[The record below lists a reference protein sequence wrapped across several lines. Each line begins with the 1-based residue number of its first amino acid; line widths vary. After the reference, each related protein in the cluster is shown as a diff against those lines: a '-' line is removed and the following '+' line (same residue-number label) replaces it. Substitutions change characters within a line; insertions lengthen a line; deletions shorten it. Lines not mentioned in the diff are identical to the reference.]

1 MWRIARILGRRWRQP
16 ILIRWLEAFGLFG
29 VAFAIRFLLGPLLGP
44 VPLLSFYPAILL
56 AALLLGWKEAG
67 FVLVLS
73 LAAGLYIF
81 LPAGTVLFPVSA
93 ACVGAL
99 NIAIIIALRAFAQ
112 GLAEAN
118 DRQGVLFQEFQHR
131 VANTLQ
137 ATVGRL
143 EIVKRRMIVNPA
155 EAEKM
160 LDEAILRM
168 SASADM
174 HRRLN
179 DPNLFREGLESML
192 QGVLATVIDRSSVS
206 LNLDV
211 EELDLSLDQKS
222 IIAMLVIEVA
232 NNAAKHVFQRDLGSR
247 FEVTLKALSNT
258 RAMLKV
264 TDDGPGVTGSN
275 DVTTPS
281 GQQLGMQIL
290 QGLSDQIHG
299 ILTVA
304 VDKGR
309 EVTVSFPTFRS
320 SVPKPK
326 K

>member
-1 MWRIARILGRRWRQP
+1 MP
-16 ILIRWLEAFGLFG
+16 F
-29 VAFAIRFLLGPLLGP
+29 
-44 VPLLSFYPAILL
+44 LSFYPAILL
-56 AALLLGWKEAG
+56 AALLLGWKEAV

-73 LAAGLYIF
+73 LAAGLYFF
-81 LPAGTVLFPVSA
+81 LPTGSFIFPASA
-93 ACVGAL
+93 AFVGVL
-99 NIAIIIALRAFAQ
+99 NIAIIIALRALAQ

-118 DRQGVLFQEFQHR
+118 ERQAVLFQELQHR

-143 EIVKRRMIVNPA
+143 EIVKRRMILNPA
-155 EAEKM
+155 EAANM

-179 DPNLFREGLESML
+179 DPTLFSKGLESML
-192 QGVLATVIDRSSVS
+192 RDVLATVIDRSSVS

-211 EELDLSLDQKS
+211 EELDLSMDQKS
-222 IIAMLVIEVA
+222 IVAMLVIEVA

-247 FEVTLKALSNT
+247 FEVTLKALSNH

-264 TDDGPGVTGSN
+264 ADDGPGAAGSS
-275 DVTTPS
+275 DVTSP
-281 GQQLGMQIL
+281 GQKLGLQIL

-299 ILTVA
+299 TLTVA

-309 EVTVSFPTFRS
+309 EVTVAFPTFRS
-320 SVPKPK
+320 SVSKQK
-326 K
+326 L

>member
-1 MWRIARILGRRWRQP
+1 MRRIARILGRRWRQP

-29 VAFAIRFLLGPLLGP
+29 VALAIRFSLGPALGAMP
-44 VPLLSFYPAILL
+44 FLSFYPAILL
-56 AALLLGWKEAG
+56 AALLLGWKEAV

-73 LAAGLYIF
+73 IAAGLYFF
-81 LPAGTVLFPVSA
+81 LPTGSFLVP
-93 ACVGAL
+93 VGAAFVAVL
-99 NIAIIIALRAFAQ
+99 NIAIIIALRALAQ

-118 DRQGVLFQEFQHR
+118 ERQGVLFQELQHR

-143 EIVKRRMIVNPA
+143 EIVKRRMLLTPD
-155 EAEKM
+155 EAANM

-179 DPNLFREGLESML
+179 DPTLFSEGLESML
-192 QGVLATVIDRSSVS
+192 RDVLATVIDRSSVS
-206 LNLDV
+206 LKLDV

-222 IIAMLVIEVA
+222 IIAMLVVEVA

-247 FEVTLKALSNT
+247 FEVTLKAQSNT

-264 TDDGPGVTGSN
+264 TDDGPGATGSS
-275 DVTTPS
+275 DATTHHRSGKSCLTRSRPS
-281 GQQLGMQIL
+281 RLPERG
-290 QGLSDQIHG
+290 
-299 ILTVA
+299 
-304 VDKGR
+304 
-309 EVTVSFPTFRS
+309 EPRS
-320 SVPKPK
+320 PSLPFAR
-326 K
+326 

>member
-1 MWRIARILGRRWRQP
+1 MWRVARILGRRWRQP
-16 ILIRWLEAFGLFG
+16 ILIRWLEACGLFG
-29 VAFAIRFLLGPLLGP
+29 LALAIRFLLGPRLGAMP
-44 VPLLSFYPAILL
+44 FLSFYPAILL
-56 AALLLGWKEAG
+56 AALLLGWKEAV

-73 LAAGLYIF
+73 TAAGLYFF
-81 LPAGTVLFPVSA
+81 LPTGSFLFPVGA
-93 ACVGAL
+93 AFVAVL
-99 NIAIIIALRAFAQ
+99 NIAIIIALRALAQ

-118 DRQGVLFQEFQHR
+118 ERQGVLFQELQHR

-143 EIVKRRMIVNPA
+143 EILKRRLILNPA
-155 EAEKM
+155 EAAKM

-179 DPNLFREGLESML
+179 DPTLFSKGLESML
-192 QGVLATVIDRSSVS
+192 RDVLATVIDRSSVS

-211 EELDLSLDQKS
+211 EEVDLSMDQKS
-222 IIAMLVIEVA
+222 IVAMLVIEVA

-247 FEVTLKALSNT
+247 FEVTLKALSNH

-264 TDDGPGVTGSN
+264 ADDGPGTAGSDHVTS
-275 DVTTPS
+275 P
-281 GQQLGMQIL
+281 GQKLGLQIL

-299 ILTVA
+299 TLTVA

-309 EVTVSFPTFRS
+309 EVTVAFPTFLS
-320 SVPKPK
+320 SVFKQK
-326 K
+326 I

>member
-1 MWRIARILGRRWRQP
+1 MWRVARILGRRWRQP
-16 ILIRWLEAFGLFG
+16 ILIRWLEACGLFG
-29 VAFAIRFLLGPLLGP
+29 LALAIRFLLGPRLGAMP
-44 VPLLSFYPAILL
+44 FLSFYPAILL
-56 AALLLGWKEAG
+56 AALLLGWKEAA

-73 LAAGLYIF
+73 IAAGLYFF
-81 LPAGTVLFPVSA
+81 LPTGSFLFPVGA
-93 ACVGAL
+93 AFVAVL
-99 NIAIIIALRAFAQ
+99 NIAIIIALRALAQ

-118 DRQGVLFQEFQHR
+118 ERQGVLFQELQHR

-143 EIVKRRMIVNPA
+143 EIVKRRMILSPA
-155 EAEKM
+155 EAAHM
-160 LDEAILRM
+160 LDEAIIRM

-179 DPNLFREGLESML
+179 DPTLFSKGLESML
-192 QGVLATVIDRSSVS
+192 RDVLATVIDRSSVS

-211 EELDLSLDQKS
+211 EEVDLLMDQKS
-222 IIAMLVIEVA
+222 IVAMLVIEVA

-247 FEVTLKALSNT
+247 FEVTLKALSNH

-264 TDDGPGVTGSN
+264 ADDGPGTAGSN
-275 DVTTPS
+275 HVTSP
-281 GQQLGMQIL
+281 GQKLGLQIL

-299 ILTVA
+299 TLTVA

-309 EVTVSFPTFRS
+309 EVTVAFPTFLS
-320 SVPKPK
+320 SVFKQK
-326 K
+326 I

>member
-1 MWRIARILGRRWRQP
+1 VWRVARVLGRRWRQP

-29 VAFAIRFLLGPLLGP
+29 VALAIRFLLGPLLGT
-44 VPLLSFYPAILL
+44 VPFLSFYPAILL
-56 AALLLGWKEAG
+56 AALLLGWKEAV

-73 LAAGLYIF
+73 LAAGLYFF
-81 LPAGTVLFPVSA
+81 LPAGTVIFPAGA
-93 ACVGAL
+93 AFVGAI
-99 NIAIIIALRAFAQ
+99 NIAIIIALRALAQ

-118 DRQGVLFQEFQHR
+118 ERQALLFQELQHR

-143 EIVKRRMIVNPA
+143 EIVKRRMILSPA
-155 EAEKM
+155 EAANM

-168 SASADM
+168 SASANM

-179 DPNLFREGLESML
+179 DPTLLSKGLESML
-192 QGVLATVIDRSSVS
+192 RDVLATVIDRSSVS

-232 NNAAKHVFQRDLGSR
+232 NNAAKHVFQQNLGSR
-247 FEVTLKALSNT
+247 FEVTLRALSNH

-264 TDDGPGVTGSN
+264 ADDGPGATGSN
-275 DVTTPS
+275 DMTSP

-299 ILTVA
+299 TLTIA

-309 EVTVSFPTFRS
+309 EITVAFPTFRS
-320 SVPKPK
+320 SVSKQK
-326 K
+326 I

>member
-1 MWRIARILGRRWRQP
+1 MWRVARILGRRWRQP
-16 ILIRWLEAFGLFG
+16 ILIRWLEACGLFG
-29 VAFAIRFLLGPLLGP
+29 LALAIRFLLGPRLGAMP
-44 VPLLSFYPAILL
+44 FLSFYPAILL
-56 AALLLGWKEAG
+56 AALLLGWKEAV

-73 LAAGLYIF
+73 TAAGLYFF
-81 LPAGTVLFPVSA
+81 LPTGSFLFPVGA
-93 ACVGAL
+93 AFVAVL
-99 NIAIIIALRAFAQ
+99 NIAIIIALRALAQ

-118 DRQGVLFQEFQHR
+118 ERQGVLFQELQHR

-143 EIVKRRMIVNPA
+143 EILKRRLILNPA
-155 EAEKM
+155 EAAKM

-179 DPNLFREGLESML
+179 DPTLFSKGLESML
-192 QGVLATVIDRSSVS
+192 RDVLATVIDRSSVS

-211 EELDLSLDQKS
+211 EEVDLSMDQKS
-222 IIAMLVIEVA
+222 IVAMLVIEVA

-247 FEVTLKALSNT
+247 FEVTLKALSNH

-264 TDDGPGVTGSN
+264 ADDGPGTAGSDHVTS
-275 DVTTPS
+275 P
-281 GQQLGMQIL
+281 GQKLGLQIL

-299 ILTVA
+299 TLTVA

-309 EVTVSFPTFRS
+309 EVTVALPTFLS
-320 SVPKPK
+320 SVFKQK
-326 K
+326 I

>member
-1 MWRIARILGRRWRQP
+1 MWRVARILGRRWRQP

-29 VAFAIRFLLGPLLGP
+29 VAFAIRFLLGSLLGNAP
-44 VPLLSFYPAILL
+44 FLSFYPAILL
-56 AALLLGWKEAG
+56 AALLLGWKEAV

-73 LAAGLYIF
+73 IVAGLYIF
-81 LPAGTVLFPVSA
+81 LPAGAVIFPVGA
-93 ACVGAL
+93 AFVGIL
-99 NIAIIIALRAFAQ
+99 NIAIIIALRALAER
-112 GLAEAN
+112 LAEAN
-118 DRQGVLFQEFQHR
+118 ERQRVLFQELQHR

-143 EIVKRRMIVNPA
+143 EIIKRRLVVDPT
-155 EAEKM
+155 EAGKM

-179 DPNLFREGLESML
+179 DPALFSKGLELML
-192 QGVLATVIDRSSVS
+192 RDVAATVFDRSSVG

-232 NNAAKHVFQRDLGSR
+232 NNAAKHVFQRDLGSC
-247 FEVTLKALSNT
+247 FEVTLKGLSNN

-264 TDDGPGVTGSN
+264 ADDGPGFTGSN
-275 DVTTPS
+275 DGTSP
-281 GQQLGMQIL
+281 GQKLGMQIL

-299 ILTVA
+299 TLTVA

-309 EVTVSFPTFRS
+309 EVTVAFPTFRS
-320 SVPKPK
+320 NGP
-326 K
+326 

>member
-1 MWRIARILGRRWRQP
+1 VSRVARVLGRRWRQP

-29 VAFAIRFLLGPLLGP
+29 VALVIRFLLGPLLGAIP
-44 VPLLSFYPAILL
+44 FLSFYPAILL
-56 AALLLGWKEAG
+56 AALLLGWKEAV

-73 LAAGLYIF
+73 IAAGLYFF
-81 LPAGTVLFPVSA
+81 LPTGAVLFPIGA
-93 ACVGAL
+93 AFVGVL
-99 NIAIIIALRAFAQ
+99 NIAIIIALRALAQ

-118 DRQGVLFQEFQHR
+118 ERQGVLFQELQHR
-131 VANTLQ
+131 IANTLQ

-143 EIVKRRMIVNPA
+143 EIVKRRMLLNPA
-155 EAEKM
+155 EAANM

-179 DPNLFREGLESML
+179 DPTLFSKGLESML
-192 QGVLATVIDRSSVS
+192 RDVLATVIDRSCVS

-247 FEVTLKALSNT
+247 FEVTLKALSNH

-264 TDDGPGVTGSN
+264 TDDGPGATGSN
-275 DVTTPS
+275 DVTSP
-281 GQQLGMQIL
+281 GQKLGMQIL
-290 QGLSDQIHG
+290 QGLGDQIRG
-299 ILTVA
+299 TLTIA

-309 EVTVSFPTFRS
+309 EVTVTFPTFRS
-320 SVPKPK
+320 SVSKQK
-326 K
+326 I

>member
-1 MWRIARILGRRWRQP
+1 MWRVARILPRRWRQP
-16 ILIRWLEAFGLFG
+16 ILIRWLEACGLFG
-29 VAFAIRFLLGPLLGP
+29 VALAMRFLLGPLLGT
-44 VPLLSFYPAILL
+44 VPFLSFYPAILL
-56 AALLLGWKEAG
+56 AALLLGWKEAV

-73 LAAGLYIF
+73 LAAGLYFF
-81 LPAGTVLFPVSA
+81 LPAGTVIFPVGA
-93 ACVGAL
+93 AFVGVL
-99 NIAIIIALRAFAQ
+99 NIAIIIALRALAQ

-118 DRQGVLFQEFQHR
+118 ERQGVLFQELQHR

-143 EIVKRRMIVNPA
+143 EIVKRRMLLSPA
-155 EAEKM
+155 EAAHM
-160 LDEAILRM
+160 LDEAIIRM

-179 DPNLFREGLESML
+179 DPTLFSKGLESML
-192 QGVLATVIDRSSVS
+192 RDVLATVIDRSSVS

-211 EELDLSLDQKS
+211 EELDLSTDQKS

-247 FEVTLKALSNT
+247 FEVTLKALSNH
-258 RAMLKV
+258 RAMLKIA
-264 TDDGPGVTGSN
+264 DDGPGTAGSN
-275 DVTTPS
+275 DVTSP
-281 GQQLGMQIL
+281 GQKLGLQIL

-299 ILTVA
+299 TLTVA

-309 EVTVSFPTFRS
+309 EVTVAFPTFLS
-320 SVPKPK
+320 SVSKQK
-326 K
+326 I